1 MSRAWRRG
9 PDADASVTPPRSV
22 RRPPLPRRS
31 RTGDRAAGKEAS
43 ARVSHRG
50 SRLPEPRPARAHLLP
65 LNKKTPQ
72 GDRPMTTKK
81 IWAAGTALTLAALAL
96 PYGAAYA
103 ADEAAPAM
111 TAQVTKATSSSRQ
124 TSSEVTVEGTWSAP
138 KLAVGQQFTV
148 ASKDGG
154 FKWLASF
161 PFVLDDGTKIGAC
174 AADEATLTC
183 TVTDVPSAYA
193 DKTDVTGNFHARA
206 RLSDAAVGTEDTQI
220 VVNGKVTRTLVWGD
234 RDGSGTCSND
244 CASPAHFEYAAP
256 ETIKFGWTNADKSI
270 SWGIKWA
277 VEAGKTYTLTDET
290 NALPKAVKCTSG
302 PTWDPATTTWTDGS
316 LDESAHVLTFTP
328 PAGSL
333 VCVVYPAATPHV
345 EGQDA
350 YTNRATINGQS
361 LEATATIKASGGTD
375 GDGKTKPQPAPV
387 PTPDPSM
394 PTPAPV
400 PSPLPKPS
408 PKPTPDTV
416 KPAPAPTTAPDPQ
429 ERLAKTGATANG
441 LLLMIGAILG
451 GAGAGL
457 LILHLLEGRKP
468 EEETAR

>member
-1 MSRAWRRG
+1 MS
-9 PDADASVTPPRSV
+9 
-22 RRPPLPRRS
+22 
-31 RTGDRAAGKEAS
+31 
-43 ARVSHRG
+43 
-50 SRLPEPRPARAHLLP
+50 
-65 LNKKTPQ
+65 KKF
-72 GDRPMTTKK
+72 
-81 IWAAGTALTLAALAL
+81 WAAGAALTLAALTL

-111 TAQVTKATSSSRQ
+111 TAQVTKATSASRQ

-138 KLAVGQQFTV
+138 KLAVGQHFTV

-154 FKWLASF
+154 FKWYAGF
-161 PFVLDDGTKIGAC
+161 PFVLDDGTKIGDC
-174 AADEATLTC
+174 EADEATLTC
-183 TVTDVPSAYA
+183 TVAEVPASYA

-234 RDGSGTCSND
+234 RDGSGTCTND
-244 CASPAHFEYAAP
+244 CSGPAHFEYAAP

-290 NALPKAVKCTSG
+290 NKLPKAVKCSSG

-316 LDESAHVLTFTP
+316 LDESAHTLTFTP

-350 YTNRATINGQS
+350 YTNRATINGKS

-375 GDGKTKPQPAPV
+375 GDGKTKPKPTPAPAPV
-387 PTPDPSM
+387 PTPSDEPQSA
-394 PTPAPV
+394 PTPTPT
-400 PSPLPKPS
+400 PTTD
-408 PKPTPDTV
+408 PTPDTV
-416 KPAPAPTTAPDPQ
+416 KPSPKPEPTSTPTVEQTKPALAPTAAPAPQ
-429 ERLAKTGATANG
+429 ERLAKTGATADGIFLAVGIIAFGIG
-441 LLLMIGAILG
+441 LGLVILR
-451 GAGAGL
+451 
-457 LILHLLEGRKP
+457 LLEGRKH

>member
-1 MSRAWRRG
+1 MNA
-9 PDADASVTPPRSV
+9 
-22 RRPPLPRRS
+22 
-31 RTGDRAAGKEAS
+31 KY
-43 ARVSHRG
+43 
-50 SRLPEPRPARAHLLP
+50 
-65 LNKKTPQ
+65 
-72 GDRPMTTKK
+72 
-81 IWAAGTALTLAALAL
+81 WAAGAALTLAALAL

-124 TSSEVTVEGTWSAP
+124 TSSEVAVEGTWSTP
-138 KLAVGQQFTV
+138 KLAVGQNFTV

-161 PFVLDDGTKIGAC
+161 PFILDDGTKIGIC
-174 AADEATLTC
+174 TADEATLTC
-183 TVTDVPSAYA
+183 TVDEVPAAYA

-234 RDGSGTCSND
+234 RDGSGACTND
-244 CASPAHFEYAAP
+244 CSSPAHFEYAAP

-270 SWGIKWA
+270 GWGIKWSI
-277 VEAGKTYTLTDET
+277 EAGKTYTLTDET
-290 NALPKAVKCTSG
+290 NALPKAVKCSSG
-302 PTWDPATTTWTDGS
+302 PTWDPATTTWTDGV

-375 GDGKTKPQPAPV
+375 GDGKTKPKPTPV
-387 PTPDPSM
+387 PTPSDEPQSSPA
-394 PTPAPV
+394 PTPTPTTAPT
-400 PSPLPKPS
+400 PDTAKPS
-408 PKPTPDTV
+408 PKPEPTSTPTAEQP
-416 KPAPAPTTAPDPQ
+416 KPAPASSTVPAPQ
-429 ERLAKTGATANG
+429 ERLAKTGATTDG
-441 LLLMIGAILG
+441 LVLAIGIIAFGIGVGLVILR
-451 GAGAGL
+451 
-457 LILHLLEGRKP
+457 LLEGRKH
-468 EEETAR
+468 EKETAR

>member
-1 MSRAWRRG
+1 M
-9 PDADASVTPPRSV
+9 
-22 RRPPLPRRS
+22 
-31 RTGDRAAGKEAS
+31 K
-43 ARVSHRG
+43 
-50 SRLPEPRPARAHLLP
+50 
-65 LNKKTPQ
+65 Q
-72 GDRPMTTKK
+72 K
-81 IWAAGTALTLAALAL
+81 IWAAGAALTIAALAL

-103 ADEAAPAM
+103 ADEAAPPM

-124 TSSEVTVEGTWSAP
+124 TSSEVTVEGTWSTP
-138 KLAVGQQFTV
+138 KLAAGQHFTV

-154 FKWLASF
+154 FKWQASF
-161 PFVLDDGTKIGAC
+161 PFVLDDGTKIGNC

-183 TVTDVPSAYA
+183 TVDEVPASYA
-193 DKTDVTGNFHARA
+193 DKTDVTGTFNARA

-220 VVNGKVTRTLVWGD
+220 VVNGEVTRTLVWGD
-234 RDGSGTCSND
+234 RDGSGTCSSD
-244 CASPAHFEYAAP
+244 CESPAHFEYSNP

-270 SWGIKWA
+270 GWGIKWTI
-277 VEAGKTYTLTDET
+277 EAGKAYTLTDAT
-290 NALPKAVKCTSG
+290 NKLPKAVKCTSG
-302 PTWDPATTTWTDGS
+302 PTWAPETTTWAEGT
-316 LDESAHVLTFTP
+316 LDESAHTLTFTP

-345 EGQDA
+345 EGQDT
-350 YTNRATINGQS
+350 YTNRAAINGKS

-375 GDGKTKPQPAPV
+375 GDGKTTPKPTPAPV

-408 PKPTPDTV
+408 PKPTPAPVPTPSDEPQSAPSPIPTPEPTSTPTV
-416 KPAPAPTTAPDPQ
+416 EQPKPAPASATAPAPQ

-457 LILHLLEGRKP
+457 LLLRLLEGPARKKG
-468 EEETAR
+468 EEL

>member
-1 MSRAWRRG
+1 MS
-9 PDADASVTPPRSV
+9 
-22 RRPPLPRRS
+22 
-31 RTGDRAAGKEAS
+31 
-43 ARVSHRG
+43 
-50 SRLPEPRPARAHLLP
+50 
-65 LNKKTPQ
+65 KKF
-72 GDRPMTTKK
+72 
-81 IWAAGTALTLAALAL
+81 WAAGAVLTLAALSL

-103 ADEAAPAM
+103 ADEAAPTM
-111 TAQVTKATSSSRQ
+111 TAQVTKATSASRQ

-138 KLAVGQQFTV
+138 KLAVGQHFTV

-154 FKWLASF
+154 FKWYAGF
-161 PFVLDDGTKIGAC
+161 PFVLDDGTKIGDCEAN
-174 AADEATLTC
+174 EATLTC
-183 TVTDVPSAYA
+183 TVDEVPASYA

-220 VVNGKVTRTLVWGD
+220 VVNGQVTRTLVWGD
-234 RDGSGTCSND
+234 SDGSGTCTND
-244 CASPAHFEYAAP
+244 CSTPAHFEYAAP

-290 NALPKAVKCTSG
+290 NALPKAVKCSSG

-316 LDESAHVLTFTP
+316 LDESVHTLTFTP

-333 VCVVYPAATPHV
+333 VCVVYPAPTPHV

-350 YTNRATINGQS
+350 YTNRATINGKS

-375 GDGKTKPQPAPV
+375 GDGKTKPKPAPV

-400 PSPLPKPS
+400 PSPLPKPD
-408 PKPTPDTV
+408 PKPNPAPVPTPSDAPQSTPTPTPTTAPSPDTV
-416 KPAPAPTTAPDPQ
+416 KPSPKPEQAAAPAPQ
-429 ERLAKTGATANG
+429 ERLAKTGATTDGVVLAVG
-441 LLLMIGAILG
+441 IIAFGIGVALVILR
-451 GAGAGL
+451 
-457 LILHLLEGRKP
+457 LLEGRKHK
-468 EEETAR
+468 EETAR

>member
-1 MSRAWRRG
+1 MS
-9 PDADASVTPPRSV
+9 
-22 RRPPLPRRS
+22 
-31 RTGDRAAGKEAS
+31 
-43 ARVSHRG
+43 
-50 SRLPEPRPARAHLLP
+50 
-65 LNKKTPQ
+65 KKF
-72 GDRPMTTKK
+72 
-81 IWAAGTALTLAALAL
+81 WAAGAALTLAALAL

-111 TAQVTKATSSSRQ
+111 TAQVTKATSASRQ

-138 KLAVGQQFTV
+138 KLAVGQHFTV

-154 FKWLASF
+154 FKWYAGF
-161 PFVLDDGTKIGAC
+161 PFVLDDGTKIGDC
-174 AADEATLTC
+174 EADEATLTC
-183 TVTDVPSAYA
+183 TVAEVPASYA
-193 DKTDVTGNFHARA
+193 DKTDVSGNFHARA

-220 VVNGKVTRTLVWGD
+220 GVNGQVTRTLVWGD
-234 RDGSGTCSND
+234 RDGSGTCTND
-244 CASPAHFEYAAP
+244 CSTPAHFEYAAP

-270 SWGIKWA
+270 GWGIKWA

-290 NALPKAVKCTSG
+290 NALPKAVKCSSG
-302 PTWDPATTTWTDGS
+302 PTWDPATTTWTEGS
-316 LDESAHVLTFTP
+316 LDESAHTLTFTP

-350 YTNRATINGQS
+350 YTNRATINGKS

-375 GDGKTKPQPAPV
+375 GDGKTKPQPVPV
-387 PTPDPSM
+387 PTPDASM

-408 PKPTPDTV
+408 PKPTPVPTPSDE
-416 KPAPAPTTAPDPQ
+416 PQSAPTPTPTPTTAPKPEPTATPVTEKPQPEPAPATVQAPQ
-429 ERLAKTGATANG
+429 ERLAKTGATTDGIG
-441 LLLMIGAILG
+441 LAVGIIAFGIGVGLVILR
-451 GAGAGL
+451 
-457 LILHLLEGRKP
+457 LLEGRKN

>member
-1 MSRAWRRG
+1 MK
-9 PDADASVTPPRSV
+9 
-22 RRPPLPRRS
+22 L
-31 RTGDRAAGKEAS
+31 
-43 ARVSHRG
+43 
-50 SRLPEPRPARAHLLP
+50 
-65 LNKKTPQ
+65 Q
-72 GDRPMTTKK
+72 K
-81 IWAAGTALTLAALAL
+81 IWAAGAALTLAALAL

-103 ADEAAPAM
+103 ADEAAPTM

-124 TSSEVTVEGTWSAP
+124 TSSEVTVEGTWTAP
-138 KLAVGQQFTV
+138 KLAVGQHFTV

-154 FKWLASF
+154 FKWYAGF
-161 PFVLDDGTKIGAC
+161 PFVLDDGTKIGDCEAN
-174 AADEATLTC
+174 EATLTC
-183 TVTDVPSAYA
+183 TVDEVPASYA
-193 DKTDVTGNFHARA
+193 DKTDVTGSFHARA

-220 VVNGKVTRTLVWGD
+220 VVNGEVTRTLVWGD

-244 CASPAHFEYAAP
+244 CASPAHFEYAAS

-277 VEAGKTYTLTDET
+277 VKAGKTYTLTDET

-408 PKPTPDTV
+408 PKPTPAPVPVPTPSDEPQSAPTPTPEPTPDTV